1 MRLGRNAWTR
11 KKDEKKN
18 WNEKMT
24 KKRQEGLVG
33 FFFNYNYNSP
43 EQIKN
48 KIYHNS
54 CGGNVKSKLNLSI
67 KY

>member
-1 MRLGRNAWTR
+1 MR
-11 KKDEKKN
+11 KKDEKKKLK
-18 WNEKMT
+18 WKDD
-24 KKRQEGLVG
+24 KKEAGG
-33 FFFNYNYNSP
+33 FGGIFFFNYNYNSP

-54 CGGNVKSKLNLSI
+54 CGGNVKRKLNLSI